1 LDFSKISD
9 KGYTFA
15 FFGLLII
22 ALLPFALCSPL
33 PLADYPNHMARMHI
47 LANIGN
53 SADLARYYALDWGFV
68 PNLAMDVLVPP
79 LIPLMSAESATML
92 FTAFT
97 LFLMASGAI
106 VLHRVLYGRFNLV
119 PFAVFLLL
127 YNRQFIWGF
136 LNYLFSVGL
145 ALWLFAAHVYFR
157 DRMNAFARILMFSV
171 LAVILL
177 VSHLHA
183 FASYGILVACYEIS
197 IAWRSFRKTGNFR
210 PDKLLLP
217 AVQFIIP
224 VVMFFALSR
233 TAERA
238 SDTRFGGW
246 QNKVLGFLDIFNN
259 YVPTF
264 DIASF
269 LLLGALLAIGFYT
282 RRARIHPDMRL
293 SLAVLFTLYLIL
305 PSVLF
310 SSYGADRRLLVMVAL
325 VLFASLEV
333 NLESMRIAKGVTVAL
348 GLLFIARM
356 GIIGD
361 QWNKDRQIFAPV
373 LASMDKI
380 EKGSRVAVVVGG
392 EITPSL
398 QNPPMDHLGNMAV
411 IKKDVYINSLFA
423 EPGQQVL
430 RLKNPASKDFAIS
443 PSQTY
448 RVYADQT
455 GSQDPFE
462 KLPVDKFDYVL
473 MINPKYFVPQRP
485 PQLDLVFQKENVSLY
500 RNVEQVSN
508 ANPEPLRTAKGH

>member
-1 LDFSKISD
+1 MND
-9 KGYTFA
+9 KGYA
-15 FFGLLII
+15 FVFFSLLVI

-33 PLADYPNHMARMHI
+33 PLSDYPNHMARMHI

-53 SADLARYYALDWGFV
+53 SADLARHYALDWGFV

-79 LIPLMSAESATML
+79 LIPFLSAEAATML
-92 FTAFT
+92 FTALT
-97 LFLMASGAI
+97 LFLISSGAV
-106 VLHRVLYGRFNLV
+106 VLHRVLYGRINLV
-119 PFAVFLLL
+119 PFAAFLLL

-157 DRMNAFARILMFSV
+157 DRMNAVTRVLMFS
-171 LAVILL
+171 LLSVILL

-183 FASYGILVACYEIS
+183 LASYAILVGCYEIS
-197 IAWRSFRKTGNFR
+197 IAWRTFRKTGDFR
-210 PDKLLLP
+210 ASALMLP

-238 SDTRFGGW
+238 GDTRFGGW
-246 QNKVLGFLDIFNN
+246 QNKVLGLLDIFNN
-259 YVPTF
+259 YYPAF
-264 DIASF
+264 DAACF
-269 LLLGALLAIGFYT
+269 VLVGALLAVGLYT
-282 RRARIHPDMRL
+282 KRASIHPDMKL
-293 SLAVLFTLYLIL
+293 SLVVLFVLYLIL

-333 NLESMRIAKGVTVAL
+333 RLESMRLARRLTMAL
-348 GLLFIARM
+348 GLLFIVRM
-356 GIIGD
+356 GVIGVEWTKA
-361 QWNKDRQIFAPV
+361 QEIYTPI
-373 LASMDKI
+373 LASMDKL
-380 EKGSRVAVVVGG
+380 EEGSRVAVVVGG

-411 IKKDVYINSLFA
+411 VKKNVYINSLFA

-443 PSQTY
+443 PSQTF
-448 RVYADQT
+448 RVYSHQM

-462 KLPVDKFDYVL
+462 RIPLDKFDYVM
-473 MINPKYFVPQRP
+473 MINPQYFIAERP
-485 PQLDLVFQKENVSLY
+485 SQLEQIIDEKTVSLY
-500 RNVEQVSN
+500 RNVEQK
-508 ANPEPLRTAKGH
+508 ADTAPEALARGVGH